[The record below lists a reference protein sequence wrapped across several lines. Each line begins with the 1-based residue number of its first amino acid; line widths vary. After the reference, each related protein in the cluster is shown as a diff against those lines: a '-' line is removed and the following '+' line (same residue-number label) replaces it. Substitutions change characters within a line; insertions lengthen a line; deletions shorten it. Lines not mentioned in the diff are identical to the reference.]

1 MRNRE
6 GREGTYEVVVLD
18 TVGLAPGAHDVGI
31 VVSKDGN
38 NVDTLS
44 ADLGKTLEVLGDVTG
59 GADGGEGT
67 GEGEE
72 DDLLVGPL
80 LGGVVVDGDTAGG
93 DLALLLAVGD
103 VAVEGVRLIYRTGKG
118 LSGGGKVDWKKT
130 YEKTVSAGKL
140 SPVLRPDILR
150 DGSDVVGK

>member
-1 MRNRE
+1 MLVWVINRR
-6 GREGTYEVVVLD
+6 GREKTYDVVVLD

-31 VVSKDGN
+31 VVGEDGN
-38 NVDTLS
+38 NVDTLGV
-44 ADLGKTLEVLGDVTG
+44 DLGQTLKVLGDVTS
-59 GADGGEGT
+59 GADGSEGT

-103 VAVEGVRLIYRTGKG
+103 VAVGERGQYTDTGGDMSGERVWLRT
-118 LSGGGKVDWKKT
+118 
-130 YEKTVSAGKL
+130 KL
-140 SPVLRPDILR
+140 TRRQCPR
-150 DGSDVVGK
+150 GSCHRS